1 MGFLLIA
8 VAVLGITV
16 RAGPGD
22 AVAGHAPGVF
32 MHAVLADGKSAPAP
46 PAEHE
51 GLSAAMALATAVL
64 NPFFPAFPPPGG
76 LGVIGHDKSV
86 LLLSVKR

>member
-1 MGFLLIA
+1 
-8 VAVLGITV
+8 V
-16 RAGPGD
+16 
-22 AVAGHAPGVF
+22 HAF
-32 MHAVLADGKSAPAP
+32 LADGKSAPAP